1 MASVITVTKIPCLSL
16 YLFIF
21 FPSALEMRLLKGE
34 SHPSWI
40 PWVPSGLPFSAR
52 SFSFSSFVLL
62 CPSFSIHV
70 ILFRSERYETVLT
83 RCATVLHDS
92 VGVVIKVPL

>member
-1 MASVITVTKIPCLSL
+1 MLVTRSI
-16 YLFIF
+16 YLFIYFYLFLF

-40 PWVPSGLPFSAR
+40 PWVPLGLPFSAL
-52 SFSFSSFVLL
+52 SFSFSSFLLL

-70 ILFRSERYETVLT
+70 ILFRSGRYQTVLT
-83 RCATVLHDS
+83 RCAIVPHDS